1 MWIKRTS
8 LLMGGPRTTK
18 ADAKALVEAMLFAA
32 GRPLS
37 VEEMSGIS
45 GLDAGDVLDAAESL
59 LREYASRG
67 GGIEVRAVGGSFVM
81 QVRGDLAQAVTM
93 IAPRELDSSVIRT
106 LAVIA
111 YRQPITQSELA
122 RIRGNKCYE
131 HVRILERMGLISAS
145 KKGRTRELR
154 TTRGFAEYFGL
165 QSASPEF
172 LREMI
177 VRKRDMIGITPIYE
191 SLARRL
197 GIDYVVVNPYRPDD
211 SDAARLREIRLLVA
225 SPGYAERIREHYS
238 GELVEIGTSTFSKL
252 KEGVERLVLL
262 LKDVP
267 GAEALIGEI
276 DSALREYR
284 AMAHGLGPV
293 RPMTPIARE
302 IALDMHLD
310 IGENGVTAAAD
321 YTGAEA
327 DIIIPTHQE
336 SHIDIIE
343 RIKQRYDA
351 MLEGLRQRRR

>member
-1 MWIKRTS
+1 M
-8 LLMGGPRTTK
+8 
-18 ADAKALVEAMLFAA
+18 EAMLFAA

-37 VEEMSGIS
+37 VEEIS
-45 GLDAGDVLDAAESL
+45 GLTGLDAREVLDAAESL
-59 LREYASRG
+59 SREYASRG

-81 QVRGDLAQAVTM
+81 QVRGDLSQAVAM
-93 IAPRELDSSVIRT
+93 VAPRELDSSVIRT

-111 YRQPITQSELA
+111 YRQPITQSDLA

-165 QSASPEF
+165 QSANPEF

-177 VRKRDMIGITPIYE
+177 SRKREMIGVTPIYE

-197 GIDYVVVNPYRPDD
+197 GIDYVVVNPYRPDE
-211 SDAARLREIRLLVA
+211 SDTARLREIRLLVA

-252 KEGVERLVLL
+252 KEGVERLMLK
-262 LKDVP
+262 LKDVSA
-267 GAEALIGEI
+267 GEALIGEI
-276 DSALREYR
+276 DAALREYR
-284 AMAHGLGPV
+284 DRSRGLGPV
-293 RPMTPIARE
+293 KPLTPIARE
-302 IALDMHLD
+302 IALDMHLE
-310 IGENGVTAAAD
+310 IGEGVTAAAD
-321 YTGAEA
+321 YKGAGAE
-327 DIIIPTHQE
+327 IVIPTHQD
-336 SHIDIIE
+336 SHVDILE
-343 RIKQRYDA
+343 RIRQRYDA

>member
-1 MWIKRTS
+1 MVT
-8 LLMGGPRTTK
+8 GGPRTTK
-18 ADAKALVEAMLFAA
+18 VDVKALVEAMLFAA

-37 VEEMSGIS
+37 VEEMSAIS
-45 GLDAGDVLDAAESL
+45 GLDARDVLDAAESL
-59 LREYASRG
+59 MREYSSRG

-81 QVRGDLAQAVTM
+81 QVRGDLAQAVAM
-93 IAPRELDSSVIRT
+93 VAPRELDSSLIRT

-172 LREMI
+172 LKEMI
-177 VRKRDMIGITPIYE
+177 ARKREMIGITPIYE

-197 GIDYVVVNPYRPDD
+197 GIDYVVVNPYRPED
-211 SDAARLREIRLLVA
+211 SDIARLREIRLLVA
-225 SPGYAERIREHYS
+225 SPGYAERIRKHYS
-238 GELVEIGTSTFSKL
+238 GEIIEIGTSTFSKL
-252 KEGVERLVLL
+252 KEGVERLALL
-262 LKDVP
+262 LNDVP

-276 DSALREYR
+276 DAALKEYR
-284 AMAHGLGPV
+284 ERARGLGPV
-293 RPMTPIARE
+293 DPLTPIARE

-310 IGENGVTAAAD
+310 VREGGVTAAAD
-321 YTGAEA
+321 YTGADAE
-327 DIIIPTHQE
+327 IIIPTHQE

-351 MLEGLRQRRR
+351 MLEGLRQRRI

>member
-1 MWIKRTS
+1 MFT
-8 LLMGGPRTTK
+8 GGPRTDK

-37 VEEMSGIS
+37 VEEIS
-45 GLDAGDVLDAAESL
+45 GLSGLDSGDVLDAAESL

-81 QVRGDLAQAVTM
+81 QVRGDLAQAVAM
-93 IAPRELDSSVIRT
+93 VAPRELDSSVIRT

-165 QSASPEF
+165 QSEKPEF

-177 VRKRDMIGITPIYE
+177 ARKREMIGVTPIYE

-211 SDAARLREIRLLVA
+211 GDIARLREIRLLLA
-225 SPGYAERIREHYS
+225 SPGYLERIREHYS
-238 GELVEIGTSTFSKL
+238 GEIIEIGTSTFSRL
-252 KEGVERLVLL
+252 KEGVERLALL
-262 LKDVP
+262 LKDAP

-276 DSALREYR
+276 DAALREYR
-284 AMAHGLGPV
+284 GRAKDLGPV
-293 RPMTPIARE
+293 NPLTPIARE

-321 YTGAEA
+321 YTGAGAE
-327 DIIIPTHQE
+327 IVIPTHQD

-351 MLEGLRQRRR
+351 MLDGLRQRRG

>member
-1 MWIKRTS
+1 
-8 LLMGGPRTTK
+8 
-18 ADAKALVEAMLFAA
+18 MLFAA

-45 GLDAGDVLDAAESL
+45 GIDAKDVLDAAESL

-67 GGIEVRAVGGSFVM
+67 GGIEVRAIEGSFVM
-81 QVRGDLAQAVTM
+81 QVRGDLAQAVA
-93 IAPRELDSSVIRT
+93 IVAPKELDSSVIRT

-111 YRQPITQSELA
+111 YRQPIIQSELA

-172 LREMI
+172 LREI
-177 VRKRDMIGITPIYE
+177 ISRKRWMIGITPIYE

-197 GIDYVVVNPYRPDD
+197 GIDYVVVNPYRPED
-211 SDAARLREIRLLVA
+211 SDAARLGEIRLLVA
-225 SPGYAERIREHYS
+225 SPGYAERINEHYS
-238 GELVEIGTSTFSKL
+238 GEIIEIGTSTFSKL
-252 KEGVERLVLL
+252 KEGVERLMLK

-267 GAEALIGEI
+267 GGEALIEEI
-276 DSALREYR
+276 DATLKEYR
-284 AMAHGLGPV
+284 DRARGLGPV
-293 RPMTPIARE
+293 NPMTPIARE

-310 IGENGVTAAAD
+310 IGENGVTAASD
-321 YTGAEA
+321 YTGASAE
-327 DIIIPTHQE
+327 IIIPTHQE
-336 SHIDIIE
+336 SHIDILE
-343 RIKQRYDA
+343 RIKQRYDT
-351 MLEGLRQRRR
+351 MLEGLRLRRR

>member
-1 MWIKRTS
+1 M
-8 LLMGGPRTTK
+8 
-18 ADAKALVEAMLFAA
+18 DVKALVEAMLFAA

-45 GLDAGDVLDAAESL
+45 GLDARDVLDAAESL
-59 LREYASRG
+59 MREYSSRG

-81 QVRGDLAQAVTM
+81 QVRGDLAQAVAM
-93 IAPRELDSSVIRT
+93 VAPRELDSSLIRT

-172 LREMI
+172 LKEMI
-177 VRKRDMIGITPIYE
+177 ARKREMIGITPIYE

-197 GIDYVVVNPYRPDD
+197 GIDYLVVNPYRPED
-211 SDAARLREIRLLVA
+211 SDIARLREIRLLVA
-225 SPGYAERIREHYS
+225 SPGYAERIRAHYS
-238 GELVEIGTSTFSKL
+238 GEIIEIGTSTFSKL
-252 KEGVERLVLL
+252 KEGVERLALQL
-262 LKDVP
+262 NDVP

-276 DSALREYR
+276 DASLKEYR
-284 AMAHGLGPV
+284 ERARGLGPV
-293 RPMTPIARE
+293 DPLTPIARE

-310 IGENGVTAAAD
+310 VREGGVTAAAD
-321 YTGAEA
+321 YTGTDAE
-327 DIIIPTHQE
+327 IVIPTHQE

-351 MLEGLRQRRR
+351 MLVGLRQRRI